1 MITLYHFGDAFGFDP
16 SPFCLKMETY
26 LRLAGHP
33 FQKKRGDLR
42 KAPKR
47 QLPVIEDDGRIVADS
62 RFIIEYLKE
71 KHGNPLD
78 GHLSPAEMAN
88 LHAWQRMVEESLY
101 WTIVYSRWI
110 DDAGWKVFAP
120 LVFGFL
126 PAPLRMIV
134 PPLVRRRVARTLNGQ
149 GTLRHTKEEIYG
161 LGLRDVDALAGL
173 LGDRPYMLGDKPT
186 SLDASAAG
194 SLINILHAPIESPLK
209 AGTEKHA
216 NLVGYADRIRARLKG
231 S

>member
-16 SPFCLKMETY
+16 SPFCLKLETY
-26 LRLAGHP
+26 LRLANHP

-42 KAPKR
+42 KSPKR
-47 QLPVIEDDGRIVADS
+47 QLPIIEDDGKIVADS
-62 RFIIEYLKE
+62 RFIIEYLKG
-71 KHGNPLD
+71 KYGDPLD
-78 GHLSPAEMAN
+78 GHLSTAEKAN

-110 DDAGWKVFAP
+110 DDAGWKVFGP

-126 PAPLRMIV
+126 PGPLRAIV
-134 PPLVRRRVARTLNGQ
+134 PPVVRRRVARTLNGQ
-149 GTLRHTKEEIYG
+149 GTLRHSPEEIYG
-161 LGLRDVDALAGL
+161 LGLRDIDALAGL

-194 SLINILHAPIESPLK
+194 SLINILHAPVETPLK
-209 AGTEKHA
+209 AGTARHA
-216 NLVGYADRIRARLKG
+216 NLVAYADRMRATLRG
-231 S
+231 

>member
-1 MITLYHFGDAFGFDP
+1 MITLYHFGDTFGFDP

-62 RFIIEYLKE
+62 RFIIEYLKA
-71 KHGNPLD
+71 KYGNPLD
-78 GHLSPAEMAN
+78 GHLSPAELAN
-88 LHAWQRMVEESLY
+88 LHAWQRMIEESLY

-110 DDAGWKVFAP
+110 DDDGWKVFRP

-126 PAPLRMIV
+126 PGPLRSLI

-149 GTLRHTKEEIYG
+149 GTLRHSKEEIYG

-173 LGDRPYMLGDKPT
+173 LGDRPYMFGDKPT

-194 SLINILHAPIESPLK
+194 SLINILHAPLETPLK
-209 AGTEKHA
+209 VGTAKYT
-216 NLVGYADRIRARLKG
+216 NLAAYADRIRERLKG
-231 S
+231 

>member
-33 FQKKRGDLR
+33 FQKKRGDVR

-47 QLPVIEDDGRIVADS
+47 QLPIIEDDGRIVADS
-62 RFIIEYLKE
+62 RFIIEYLKA
-71 KHGNPLD
+71 KYGDPLD
-78 GHLSPAEMAN
+78 GHLSAGEKAN
-88 LHAWQRMVEESLY
+88 LHAWQRMLEESLY

-110 DDAGWKVFAP
+110 DDSGWRVFRP

-126 PAPLRMIV
+126 PAPLRLII
-134 PPLVRRRVARTLNGQ
+134 PSLVRRGVARTLHGQ
-149 GTLRHTKEEIYG
+149 GTLRHSPEEIYG
-161 LGLRDVDALAGL
+161 LGLRDVAALATL

-194 SLINILHAPIESPLK
+194 SLINILHAPVESPLK
-209 AGTEKHA
+209 AGTA
-216 NLVGYADRIRARLKG
+216 
-231 S
+231 

>member
-1 MITLYHFGDAFGFDP
+1 MMITLYHFGDAFGFDP

-42 KAPKR
+42 KSPKR

-62 RFIIEYLKE
+62 RFIVEYLKA
-71 KHGNPLD
+71 KYGDPLD
-78 GHLSPAEMAN
+78 GHLTAAEKAN
-88 LHAWQRMVEESLY
+88 LHAWQRMCEESLY

-110 DDAGWKVFAP
+110 DDGGWKVFAP

-126 PAPLRMIV
+126 PGPLRALI

-149 GTLRHTKEEIYG
+149 GTLRHSRDEVYA
-161 LGLRDVDALAGL
+161 LGMRDVDALAVL

-186 SLDASAAG
+186 SLDATAG
-194 SLINILHAPIESPLK
+194 GWLINILHAPIETPLK
-209 AGTEKHA
+209 AGAMKHA
-216 NLVGYADRIRARLKG
+216 NLAAYADRIRERLKG
-231 S
+231 

>member
-16 SPFCLKMETY
+16 SPFCLKLETY
-26 LRLAGHP
+26 LRLANHP

-42 KAPKR
+42 KSPKR
-47 QLPVIEDDGRIVADS
+47 QLPIIEDDGKIVADS
-62 RFIIEYLKE
+62 RFIIEYLKG
-71 KHGNPLD
+71 KYGDPLD
-78 GHLSPAEMAN
+78 GHLSTAEKAN

-110 DDAGWKVFAP
+110 DDAGWKVFRP

-126 PAPLRMIV
+126 PGPLRAIV
-134 PPLVRRRVARTLNGQ
+134 PPVVRRRVARTLNGQ
-149 GTLRHTKEEIYG
+149 GTLRHSPEEIYG
-161 LGLRDVDALAGL
+161 LGLRDIDALAGL

-194 SLINILHAPIESPLK
+194 SLINILHAPVETPLK
-209 AGTEKHA
+209 AGTARHA
-216 NLVGYADRIRARLKG
+216 NLVAYADRMRATLRG
-231 S
+231 

>member
-26 LRLAGHP
+26 LKLAGHP
-33 FQKKRGDLR
+33 FQKKRGNVR

-47 QLPVIEDDGRIVADS
+47 QLPYIDDDGRIVADS
-62 RFIIEYLKE
+62 RFVIEYLKAT
-71 KHGNPLD
+71 HGDPLD
-78 GHLSPAEMAN
+78 GHLSPAEKSA

-110 DDAGWKVFAP
+110 DDAGWKVFSP

-126 PAPLRMIV
+126 PGPLRALI
-134 PPLVRRRVARTLNGQ
+134 PPLVRRRVRRTLDGQ
-149 GTLRHTKEEIYG
+149 GTLRHNREEVYA
-161 LGLRDVDALAGL
+161 LGMRDVDALAGL

-194 SLINILHAPIESPLK
+194 SLINILHAPLDTPLK
-209 AGTEKHA
+209 AGAAKHA
-216 NLVGYADRIRARLKG
+216 NLVGYAERMRAKLK